1 MLPIL
6 RRIHQVSIAFSTLA
20 SLLVILL
27 LGLVSCGTSGQEAL
41 PRFMAVIEMPDKTGY
56 GTYRGVVSPN
66 GLAYIANDAGS
77 ITVLDGPK
85 MVEIL
90 PWPGGQPPARSAVSI
105 DIDRKQG
112 AIYLTDM
119 YANALHVINDTGVYT
134 TIEKVGVHP
143 FQVVVHPDNG
153 YVYVLNGNSSGA
165 QPLLG
170 TVAVI
175 SGTSVITNIEVG
187 FTPRWAL
194 AVNPVDGRVYVGHGS
209 NSYNIDMEERGILS
223 VIEGTELI
231 TSTLLGSDP
240 EYAGRIEHIEVNP
253 KTGEMYMIQNN
264 HLIIYW
270 DGKDDLR
277 RLDMGAGKYLFT
289 DIAIDT
295 KRGWAYVSSWDG
307 PPSHIVVV
315 EKDKLIAEIE
325 IPTSPPT
332 YDIRA
337 VVYDETHDY
346 IYTANRLSASM
357 SIIRDTDVITTMSTK
372 GLGPWYITVDEK
384 RGYIYV
390 SNGDAHSVAVY
401 GYESEPIGYKLRILS
416 ECQIRHLGSF

>member
-1 MLPIL
+1 M
-6 RRIHQVSIAFSTLA
+6 A

-27 LGLVSCGTSGQEAL
+27 LGLASCGTSGQKAL
-41 PRFMAVIEMPDKTGY
+41 PRFLAVIEMPDKTGY
-56 GTYRGVVSPN
+56 GTYRGVVSLN
-66 GLAYIANDAGS
+66 GLAYIANSEGS
-77 ITVLDGPK
+77 IALFDGPE
-85 MVEIL
+85 MTMLL
-90 PWPGGQPPARSAVSI
+90 PWPGGPPLSGFPVGI
-105 DIDRKQG
+105 DIDRERG
-112 AIYLTDM
+112 LVYLTDL
-119 YANALHVINDTGVYT
+119 YANALHVISGTEVYAT
-134 TIEKVGVHP
+134 MEDVGVGP
-143 FQVVVHPDNG
+143 WQVRVHPDNG
-153 YVYVLNGNSSGA
+153 YVYVLNGNNNGT

-187 FTPRWAL
+187 FTPNWAL

-209 NSYNIDMEERGILS
+209 NSYNINMEERGILS

-240 EYAGRIEHIEVNP
+240 EYAGRIEHIEVNR

-264 HLIIYW
+264 NLIVYW